1 MPVTNVP
8 MVAHVL
14 KLTEPRNVNVLKA
27 SQASIVERK
36 VNVYKIIILFL
47 SLKHNKINVKF
58 NFLNN
63 KLIFELN

>member
-27 SQASIVERK
+27 SQASIVEKK
-36 VNVYKIIILFL
+36 VICMKILDNIYL
-47 SLKHNKINVKF
+47 SVKF
-58 NFLNN
+58 VLEINILNN
-63 KLIFELN
+63 KIIFELN